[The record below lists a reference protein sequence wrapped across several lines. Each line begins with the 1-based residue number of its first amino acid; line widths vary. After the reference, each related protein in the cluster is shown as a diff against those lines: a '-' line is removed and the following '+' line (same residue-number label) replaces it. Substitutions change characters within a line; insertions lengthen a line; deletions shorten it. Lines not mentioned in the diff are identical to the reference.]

1 MNAEYQIIIGNHLF
15 EGGVMTV
22 LADLTTPQLKKIH
35 SGKVRESF
43 RVDESRR
50 LIVATDR
57 ISSFDQVLKTPIPGK
72 GAVLNSL
79 AAFWFEK
86 TRDIIDNHFI
96 ELIDPNIS
104 LVREAKPIKVEMIVR
119 GYLTGS
125 AWRGYQK
132 GKRVF
137 SGVTIP
143 EGMSKNQPFP
153 QPIVTPTTKEESDRE
168 ITPQD
173 LVKEGWVSAELY
185 ARMEEASLRLF
196 ARGQE
201 YLKERGIILV
211 DTKYE
216 FGLLGGKLILID
228 EIHTPDSSRFW
239 AKEDYEKDAL
249 HAEQL
254 DKEFVRAY
262 LLEHQKDGVFPDTL
276 PDEIVAET
284 TRRYREI
291 YRLITG
297 QTLPEPD
304 EDIHRRVYANLC
316 QHGLIKPGFVSLIMG
331 SLSDKEHALKICKII
346 QDYGIYCEMRVLSAH
361 KNGERIP
368 ELARVYNQS
377 VEPGAVVAVAGR
389 SNGLGGALAAN
400 LTVPVINCP
409 PFKDKV
415 DMMVNINSSLMMPS
429 AAPAVTVIDP
439 KNAALAALRSLN
451 LPSLRRRFQNE
462 IDQMKK
468 DLLHADDQLHA

>member
-1 MNAEYQIIIGNHLF
+1 MS
-15 EGGVMTV
+15 V
-22 LADLTTPQLKKIH
+22 LTDLNTPQLKKIH

-57 ISSFDQVLKTPIPGK
+57 ISSFDQVLKTPVPGK

-86 TRDIIDNHFI
+86 TRDIIDNHFL

-125 AWRGYQK
+125 AWRGYEK

-143 EGMSKNQPFP
+143 DGMSKNQPFP

-168 ITPQD
+168 ISPQE
-173 LVKEGWVSAELY
+173 LVEEGWVSKEQYEQMA
-185 ARMEEASLRLF
+185 AASLKLF
-196 ARGQE
+196 AFGAQF
-201 YLKERGIILV
+201 LQERGIILV
-211 DTKYE
+211 DTKFE
-216 FGLLGGKLILID
+216 FGLIGGELVLID
-228 EIHTPDSSRFW
+228 EIFTPDSSRFW
-239 AKEDYEKDAL
+239 AVEDYEKDAL
-249 HAEQL
+249 HVEQM

-262 LLEHQKDGVFPDTL
+262 LLEHKKDGRYPDVL
-276 PDEIVAET
+276 PKEIIEET
-284 TRRYREI
+284 TRRYRDI
-291 YRLITG
+291 YQRITG
-297 QTLPEPD
+297 QTLPDPQ
-304 EDIHRRVYANLC
+304 EDVLHRVYWNLLK
-316 QHGLIKPGFVSLIMG
+316 HKLIKAGFVAFVMG
-331 SLSDKEHALKICKII
+331 SPSDLEHARKMQKVV
-346 QDYGIYCEMRVLSAH
+346 QDYGIYTELRVLSAH

-377 VEPGAVVAVAGR
+377 VEPGAVIAIAGR

-429 AAPAVTVIDP
+429 NTPASTVVDP

-451 LPSLRRRFQNE
+451 LPSLRRQFQNE

-468 DLLHADDQLHA
+468 DLLHADHQLHA